1 MLKHDDCFLD
11 CYIDGCLLS
20 VMQSSILVN
29 KMTLILQTVAAT
41 WILFNIY
48 THPINHTIAIR
59 IITSTFKSICFRLF
73 ANTNQCK
80 RICVYTMHDSWMP
93 MHHSNSIQSIS
104 ILLFE
109 MLNVMIDS
117 TFPVQF
123 YHFSTWTMTDTLCH
137 TLNIKIIVVNTI
149 ILIIANNTYFQIL
162 E

>member
-20 VMQSSILVN
+20 VMQSSILIN
-29 KMTLILQTVAAT
+29 KMPFILQTVAAT

-59 IITSTFKSICFRLF
+59 IITSTVKSICFRLF

-104 ILLFE
+104 ILLLE
-109 MLNVMIDS
+109 MVECYDRFNIPSPVLPFWNLNYDG
-117 TFPVQF
+117 
-123 YHFSTWTMTDTLCH
+123 H
-137 TLNIKIIVVNTI
+137 TLSYTEHQDHCCKYHHTH
-149 ILIIANNTYFQIL
+149 YCK
-162 E
+162 